1 MTSTSPVLEAR
12 GLVKLFGRVVGLAGV
27 DLKLYPGEVLAII
40 GDNGAGKST
49 LIKCLSG
56 ALAPDEGEHPD
67 RGQAGDR
74 STAPRTRRAAGIETV
89 YQTLAV
95 AAALDI
101 SSNLFLAREIRR
113 KGPLG
118 SVLRM
123 LDTSEM
129 RRQSK
134 DYIDRLGIS
143 TLQNINQSVET
154 LSGGQ
159 RQAVAVARAGA
170 FGGKV
175 VILDEPTA
183 ALGVRET
190 GQVLKLVREM
200 RDQGLGVILISHNMP
215 NVFEVADRIHI
226 QRLGAAVGVIDP
238 KTQHDGG
245 RRRVHDRRPAHGPLD
260 QPRRGR
266 LTQLRPQYC
275 RFGAWPPYSQYC
287 GSALQPANSSSAA
300 PEAEVGTM
308 KTAPAS
314 TSAGSSGSISS
325 CEVVM

>member
-1 MTSTSPVLEAR
+1 VDQEGAGMTDPVLEAR

-27 DLKLYPGEVLAII
+27 DLTLYPGEVLAVI

-56 ALAPDEGEHPD
+56 AMTPDEGEILVDGQPVTF
-67 RGQAGDR
+67 RGAMD
-74 STAPRTRRAAGIETV
+74 ARAAGIETV

-95 AAALDI
+95 APALDI
-101 SSNLFLAREIRR
+101 ASNLFLAREIRR

-123 LDTSEM
+123 LDTGEM
-129 RRQSK
+129 RRQSEQHIK
-134 DYIDRLGIS
+134 RLGIS
-143 TLQNINQSVET
+143 TLQNINQTVET

-159 RQAVAVARAGA
+159 RQAVAVARAAA

-190 GQVLKLVREM
+190 GQVLKLVKDLRN
-200 RDQGLGVILISHNMP
+200 QGLGIVLVSHNMP

-226 QRLGAAVGVIDP
+226 QRLGRGVGVITP
-238 KTQHDGG
+238 KSHTMEDAVAIMTGAKTLT
-245 RRRVHDRRPAHGPLD
+245 PA
-260 QPRRGR
+260 
-266 LTQLRPQYC
+266 
-275 RFGAWPPYSQYC
+275 
-287 GSALQPANSSSAA
+287 
-300 PEAEVGTM
+300 EA
-308 KTAPAS
+308 
-314 TSAGSSGSISS
+314 
-325 CEVVM
+325 